1 MHNIKY
7 FCVVVIIQSR
17 ICILKSFTLFHK
29 FKTRKEPD
37 FLINKIN
44 YRTKKKWDNS
54 AVLREK
60 EKLEQLHVRV
70 LIISKFC
77 KCTGMLHEWTSFR
90 YHVLYVA
97 KYMKIILKDFTKLKR
112 KKKQLQ
118 TLYLKVT
125 KSIVRKRNIYFFLS
139 HEGLYTIIKY
149 FFLLLFVMKI

>member
-44 YRTKKKWDNS
+44 YRTKKKKMRQIS
-54 AVLREK
+54 SFREK
-60 EKLEQLHVRV
+60 ENLEQLHVRV

-77 KCTGMLHEWTSFR
+77 KCTGMLHEWTSSLCSIIHENHFER
-90 YHVLYVA
+90 FH
-97 KYMKIILKDFTKLKR
+97 KIKKK

>member
-44 YRTKKKWDNS
+44 YHTKKKD
-54 AVLREK
+54 ETTQQFY
-60 EKLEQLHVRV
+60 LEQLHVRV

-77 KCTGMLHEWTSFR
+77 KCTGMLHEWTSSLCSIIHENHFER
-90 YHVLYVA
+90 FH
-97 KYMKIILKDFTKLKR
+97 KIKK